1 MPELALKY
9 KAMLIFKQK
18 YILKRFI
25 TFEMANSYCF
35 NNGRNRS
42 FKDFLQN
49 IFIIFPTVANLI
61 KRSMIANYDA
71 RVVMT
76 EEFV

>member
-42 FKDFLQN
+42 FLDFLQN
-49 IFIIFPTVANLI
+49 MFYHVPHCGNLI

-76 EEFV
+76 EEFA